1 MMLGVEHSSRTRD
14 TAAPADER
22 NCYRDLPSTDR
33 VSSPIEFAQRRCD
46 SSHPMVEQIVC
57 GGRRRTGVFTPCAGH
72 SAWNATVSTSR
83 SLTLDVSLGERSERR
98 LEKAAA
104 VREGL
109 QSTEGHA
116 TAHLEGTRVG
126 DWRMLSC

>member
-14 TAAPADER
+14 TAALADER

-33 VSSPIEFAQRRCD
+33 ESSPIKFAQRRCD
-46 SSHPMVEQIVC
+46 SIHPVVEHIVC
-57 GGRRRTGVFTPCAGH
+57 GGRRQTGVFTPCARH

-83 SLTLDVSLGERSERR
+83 PLTLDVSLSERSERR

-104 VREGL
+104 VRKGS
-109 QSTEGHA
+109 QSTECHA
-116 TAHLEGTRVG
+116 TAHVEGTRVG